1 MHIGFFFPSFSKPP
15 ESFVFPSK
23 QQKFWQVKQHVCILL
38 TAAMEYCVPA
48 LAGQYPELRGTGTR
62 VVVNILYAEQEDNRQ
77 KGGES

>member
-1 MHIGFFFPSFSKPP
+1 MS
-15 ESFVFPSK
+15 VFCLPLPWSTVYP
-23 QQKFWQVKQHVCILL
+23 Q
-38 TAAMEYCVPA
+38 